1 VDYGLNE
8 KGVFSMKKWMI
19 LLVVLFIFAL
29 TGCND
34 NQAEDKQE
42 ETKQTEQNMEQSNAE
57 DVFTKV
63 AMAEPD
69 ENTMC
74 VFCNMKVYPK
84 EHELGKFTA
93 KSATENGDV
102 LFFDDIGCLFNYE
115 RDHSETAK
123 KYVRDYN
130 TLEWIE
136 LQNATVVKADI
147 KTPMNYGYAFFAKKE
162 DADKFVSEQP
172 GAMIVSWEDVDKVA
186 HERYMKKKQMM
197 QNKNDEQGHGH
208 GDNMQQDGHQD
219 GNMNND
225 GHSHN

>member
-1 VDYGLNE
+1 
-8 KGVFSMKKWMI
+8 MKKWI
-19 LLVVLFIFAL
+19 VLLIGALFLAL
-29 TGCND
+29 AGCN
-34 NQAEDKQE
+34 NQAEEKQE
-42 ETKQTEQNMEQSNAE
+42 ETKQTEEKQTEQNKEQSNEE
-57 DVFTKV
+57 DVFAKA

-69 ENTMC
+69 ENTVC

-115 RDHSETAK
+115 RDHGEAAK

-162 DADKFVSEQP
+162 DAEKFVSEQP
-172 GAMIVSWEDVDKVA
+172 NATIVSWEDVDQVA

-197 QNKNDEQGHGH
+197 QNKNDGQGHGH

>member
-1 VDYGLNE
+1 
-8 KGVFSMKKWMI
+8 MKKWMI

-29 TGCND
+29 TGCN
-34 NQAEDKQE
+34 NNQE
-42 ETKQTEQNMEQSNAE
+42 ETKQVEQNREVEKTAQE
-57 DVFTKV
+57 DVFMKA

-69 ENTMC
+69 ENTVC

-115 RDHSETAK
+115 RDHNEAAK

-197 QNKNDEQGHGH
+197 QNKEDGQGHGH
-208 GDNMQQDGHQD
+208 NDNMR
-219 GNMNND
+219 
-225 GHSHN
+225 

>member
-1 VDYGLNE
+1 
-8 KGVFSMKKWMI
+8 MKKWI
-19 LLVVLFIFAL
+19 VLLIGALFFAL
-29 TGCND
+29 AGCN
-34 NQAEDKQE
+34 NQAEKKQE
-42 ETKQTEQNMEQSNAE
+42 ETKQAEEKQAEQNKEQSNEE
-57 DVFTKV
+57 DVFEKA

-69 ENTMC
+69 ENTVC

-115 RDHSETAK
+115 RDHGEAAK

-197 QNKNDEQGHGH
+197 QNKKDGHGNNMDQH
-208 GDNMQQDGHQD
+208 GHDNGDMKQ
-219 GNMNND
+219 D

>member
-1 VDYGLNE
+1 
-8 KGVFSMKKWMI
+8 MKKWI
-19 LLVVLFIFAL
+19 VLLICALFFAL
-29 TGCND
+29 AGCNN

-42 ETKQTEQNMEQSNAE
+42 ETKQAEEKQTEQNKEQSNEE
-57 DVFTKV
+57 DVFAKA

-69 ENTMC
+69 ENTVC

-84 EHELGKFTA
+84 ENELGKFTA
-93 KSATENGDV
+93 KSVTENGDV

-115 RDHSETAK
+115 RDHGEAAK

-130 TLEWIE
+130 TFEWIE

-162 DADKFVSEQP
+162 DAEKFVSEQP
-172 GAMIVSWEDVDKVA
+172 NATIVSWEDVDQIA

>member
-1 VDYGLNE
+1 
-8 KGVFSMKKWMI
+8 MKKWMI

-29 TGCND
+29 TGCNN
-34 NQAEDKQE
+34 NQAGDNQE
-42 ETKQTEQNMEQSNAE
+42 ETKQVEQNREVEKTAQE
-57 DVFTKV
+57 DVFMKA

-69 ENTMC
+69 ENTVC

-115 RDHSETAK
+115 RDHNEAAK

-162 DADKFVSEQP
+162 DGDKFVSEQP

-197 QNKNDEQGHGH
+197 QNKEDRQGHGH
-208 GDNMQQDGHQD
+208 NDNMQQDSHQNGHD
-219 GNMNND
+219 NND
-225 GHSHN
+225 GHSHK

>member
-1 VDYGLNE
+1 
-8 KGVFSMKKWMI
+8 MKKWII
-19 LLVVLFIFAL
+19 LLICALFFAL
-29 TGCND
+29 AGCNN
-34 NQAEDKQE
+34 NQAQDKQE
-42 ETKQTEQNMEQSNAE
+42 ETKQAEKKQTEQNKEQSNEE
-57 DVFTKV
+57 DVFAKA

-69 ENTMC
+69 ENTVC

-93 KSATENGDV
+93 KSVTENGDV
-102 LFFDDIGCLFNYE
+102 LFFDDIGCLFNYK
-115 RDHSETAK
+115 RDHGEAAK

-130 TLEWIE
+130 TFEWIE

-162 DADKFVSEQP
+162 DAEKFASEQSK
-172 GAMIVSWEDVDKVA
+172 ATIVSWEDVDQVA

-197 QNKNDEQGHGH
+197 QNKNDGQGHGH